1 LSNKPELF
9 EEDPPSPG
17 SDLRAKNKYS
27 SWVLVFAFLLAAL
40 LLYFTLRGLDWNSF
54 WRAITGGHYEILLLT
69 IPLASINY
77 FIRAVRWSTLVNTEK
92 KIPLLSIFWANM
104 VGYLGNA
111 YLPAR
116 AGELIRS
123 AYLGQKSG
131 AGTSFVFATA
141 LVERLLDVIAL
152 VLIGCVALLLQSQI
166 SSLLAEAIKFMA
178 AAGVIGLAFVIAIP
192 FQEQLIIRLID
203 RMPWPS
209 RIGGIVSKQVGRFL
223 VGMRSLHNISR
234 LVSFILLTAVIWLLD
249 GLGNMIGVHI
259 ISQSLSLGQ
268 ALILLAALGLSSASP
283 STPGYIGVY
292 QFVAVSVLVPFGF
305 SRPAALAYILIS
317 QGIGYLVVSFWGL
330 IGLWQVNRA
339 RLGNGKDK
347 LSDCKDR

>member
-1 LSNKPELF
+1 LSTLPPAANDQPEKKR
-9 EEDPPSPG
+9 SHT
-17 SDLRAKNKYS
+17 
-27 SWVLVFAFLLAAL
+27 WVLVFAFALAAV
-40 LLYFTLRGLDWNSF
+40 LLYFTLRGLDWASF
-54 WRAITGGHYEILLLT
+54 WETITSGHYAILLLT

-77 FIRAVRWSTLVNTEK
+77 FIRAVRWRILVNTDK
-92 KIPLLSIFWANM
+92 KVPLLSVFWANM

-141 LVERLLDVIAL
+141 LVERLLDMIAL

-166 SSLLAEAIKFMA
+166 SALLAEAIKVMA
-178 AAGVIGLAFVIAIP
+178 AAGVIGLAIVIVVP
-192 FQEQLIIRLID
+192 FQEKLIARLVD
-203 RMPWPS
+203 RLPLPS
-209 RIGGIVSKQVGRFL
+209 RVNQKVSEQVERFL
-223 VGMRSLHNISR
+223 VGMRSLHNIRR
-234 LVSFILLTAVIWLLD
+234 LASFFLLTAVVWLFD
-249 GLGNMIGVHI
+249 GLGNMLGVRI
-259 ISQSLSLGQ
+259 ISHSLSLGQ
-268 ALILLAALGLSSASP
+268 ALILLAALGLSSAIP

-317 QGIGYLVVSFWGL
+317 QVVGYLIVSFWGL

-339 RLGNGKDK
+339 PLGNEKDK
-347 LSDCKDR
+347 LSDCMDR